1 MNKNN
6 LRWGEIIMDEGIVY
20 SVGLWTVK
28 TGKEEAFLKTWTDFA
43 NWTLN
48 NQKGS
53 LSVVML
59 QDLEQKNQFIS
70 FGPWKNLESLQAW
83 RQRPEFKVAFLKL
96 KELCD
101 EIKPN
106 TMKSV
111 INISSEFIQK

>member
-1 MNKNN
+1 
-6 LRWGEIIMDEGIVY
+6 MDEEIVY
-20 SVGLWTVK
+20 SVGFWTVK

-43 NWTLN
+43 NWTLH

-53 LSVVML
+53 LNVVML
-59 QDLEQKNQFIS
+59 QDLDQKNRFIS
-70 FGPWKNLESLQAW
+70 FGPWENLESIQAW
-83 RQRPEFKVAFLKL
+83 RQRPEFKAAFLKF

-111 INISSEFIQK
+111 INISSEFIQKRS

>member
-1 MNKNN
+1 M
-6 LRWGEIIMDEGIVY
+6 GEEVVY
-20 SVGLWTVK
+20 SVGIWTVK

-43 NWTLN
+43 NWTLQ

-53 LSVVML
+53 RNVVML
-59 QDLEQKNQFIS
+59 QDSEQKNRFIS
-70 FGPWKNLESLQAW
+70 FGPWDNLENLQAW
-83 RQRPEFKVAFLKL
+83 RQQPEFKSAFLKF

>member
-6 LRWGEIIMDEGIVY
+6 LRWGEIIVDAEIVY
-20 SVGLWTVK
+20 SVGFWTVK
-28 TGKEEAFLKTWTDFA
+28 AGKEKAFLKTWTDFA

-53 LSVVML
+53 LNVVML
-59 QDLEQKNQFIS
+59 QDSEQKNRFIS
-70 FGPWKNLESLQAW
+70 FGPWENLESLQAW
-83 RQRPEFKVAFLKL
+83 RQGPEFKAAFLKF

-111 INISSEFIQK
+111 INISS